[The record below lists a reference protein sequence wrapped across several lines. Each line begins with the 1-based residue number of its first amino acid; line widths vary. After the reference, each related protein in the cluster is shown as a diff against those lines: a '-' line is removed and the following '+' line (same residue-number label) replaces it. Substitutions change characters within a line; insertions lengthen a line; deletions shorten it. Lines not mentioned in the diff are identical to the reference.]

1 MRAYLASSIGV
12 ACTAALAL
20 PLAVYPGPAHARAER
35 IAAPGSTQSLPLLP
49 LAADG
54 LDRSVTAP
62 GGDAPASAP
71 APADRGVAAP
81 RVRPFSLVGV
91 VWDQPSADLRG
102 RVQVRTRAVGGAWSP
117 WRELLPYGDE
127 APDPDSPELR
137 GVRAH
142 GGTAPLWVGAS
153 DGVQARVRPEGV
165 VAGDGGGGG
174 GAGADAGAS
183 AGVDGGMSA
192 GVDGGVSAGVDGG
205 VSADGGASAGVDGG
219 VSADAGASAGVDGG
233 AVADAGAGARAAAL
247 PSGLRLELID
257 PGEAPAP
264 PPPDRAVL
272 RALPAHPVPTAGSAA
287 PGARPS
293 AEAPGKPSWG
303 PSGVSR
309 WSARPSPRPSRPS
322 IRPSRPSVRPSRP
335 SIRPS
340 KPPVRPS
347 WPSRWSAKPSSPRP
361 SRSSAKP
368 LPYPSIHATPAT
380 PSTPP
385 PDVLA
390 EEATKA
396 NAARYSAPRPSIV
409 TRAGWGADEKIRETG
424 HVYSKT
430 VKVAFIHHTVTGNK
444 YSCSQAPSVLRSIY
458 RYHVKSLGWRD
469 YGYNFTIDK
478 CGKIYEGRSGGVTKA
493 VRGAHTLG
501 FNTNSMGVAVLGT
514 FSTKK
519 PSAKAVKAIA
529 KLTAWKLGLFKR
541 NPRGT
546 THLVSGGGNKYK
558 KGANVKLHVI
568 AGHRDGF
575 ATECPGKDLYKKLG
589 SVRKTAAR
597 LQGR

>member
-1 MRAYLASSIGV
+1 MGAGV
-12 ACTAALAL
+12 
-20 PLAVYPGPAHARAER
+20 PV
-35 IAAPGSTQSLPLLP
+35 
-49 LAADG
+49 
-54 LDRSVTAP
+54 
-62 GGDAPASAP
+62 
-71 APADRGVAAP
+71 
-81 RVRPFSLVGV
+81 RVRM
-91 VWDQPSADLRG
+91 R
-102 RVQVRTRAVGGAWSP
+102 
-117 WRELLPYGDE
+117 
-127 APDPDSPELR
+127 
-137 GVRAH
+137 
-142 GGTAPLWVGAS
+142 
-153 DGVQARVRPEGV
+153 ARVRMGTGV
-165 VAGDGGGGG
+165 PVR
-174 GAGADAGAS
+174 AGARVRMRAR
-183 AGVDGGMSA
+183 VRLR
-192 GVDGGVSAGVDGG
+192 
-205 VSADGGASAGVDGG
+205 
-219 VSADAGASAGVDGG
+219 DGG

-257 PGEAPAP
+257 PGETPA

-272 RALPAHPVPTAGSAA
+272 RALPAHPAHPAPTAGGAA

-293 AEAPGKPSWG
+293 AEAPGKPSRG
-303 PSGVSR
+303 PSGVPR
-309 WSARPSPRPSRPS
+309 RSARPSPRPSRPS
-322 IRPSRPSVRPSRP
+322 IRPS
-335 SIRPS
+335 
-340 KPPVRPS
+340 KPPVKPPWPSVRPS

-368 LPYPSIHATPAT
+368 LPYPSTHATPAT

-385 PDVLA
+385 VGVLA

-514 FSTKK
+514 FSAKK

>member
-35 IAAPGSTQSLPLLP
+35 TAAPSSSPPPSTSSSGSTQSLPLLP

-54 LDRSVTAP
+54 LDRGVAAP
-62 GGDAPASAP
+62 GGDVPVPADGGISADGGVS
-71 APADRGVAAP
+71 ADRGVAAS

-102 RVQVRTRAVGGAWSP
+102 RVQVRTRAVGGEWSP
-117 WRELLPYGDE
+117 WRELLPYGDDG
-127 APDPDSPELR
+127 PDSDSPELR

-142 GGTAPLWVGAS
+142 GGTAPLWVGDS

-165 VAGDGGGGG
+165 PV
-174 GAGADAGAS
+174 
-183 AGVDGGMSA
+183 
-192 GVDGGVSAGVDGG
+192 
-205 VSADGGASAGVDGG
+205 ADGV
-219 VSADAGASAGVDGG
+219 
-233 AVADAGAGARAAAL
+233 AGAGAGAGGGVAARSAVL
-247 PSGLRLELID
+247 PSGLRLELVD

-264 PPPDRAVL
+264 PPPDQAVL
-272 RALPAHPVPTAGSAA
+272 RALPAHPVPTPGGAAKTGAVSASGGAA

-293 AEAPGKPSWG
+293 PGSVGKPPG
-303 PSGVSR
+303 PVGK
-309 WSARPSPRPSRPS
+309 PSPRPSGA
-322 IRPSRPSVRPSRP
+322 
-335 SIRPS
+335 
-340 KPPVRPS
+340 
-347 WPSRWSAKPSSPRP
+347 SAR
-361 SRSSAKP
+361 P
-368 LPYPSIHATPAT
+368 LPYPSAPSAPSA
-380 PSTPP
+380 PSTHVTRPTSPP
-385 PDVLA
+385 SAITSPPSALP
-390 EEATKA
+390 EEVTKA

-444 YSCSQAPSVLRSIY
+444 YRCSQAPSVLRSIY

-514 FSTKK
+514 FSSKK

-558 KGANVKLHVI
+558 KGTNVKLHVI

>member
-20 PLAVYPGPAHARAER
+20 PLALHPGPAHARAER
-35 IAAPGSTQSLPLLP
+35 TVAVGSTRSLPLRP
-49 LAADG
+49 LDS
-54 LDRSVTAP
+54 LDSLV
-62 GGDAPASAP
+62 GGGT
-71 APADRGVAAP
+71 DRGVAA
-81 RVRPFSLVGV
+81 RRGDAAAERGVTASGVRPFSLVGV
-91 VWDQPSADLRG
+91 VWDRPAAELRG
-102 RVQVRTRAVGGAWSP
+102 RAQVRTRAVGGAWSP

-137 GVRAH
+137 GARAH

-153 DGVQARVRPEGV
+153 DAVEARVRPER
-165 VAGDGGGGG
+165 A
-174 GAGADAGAS
+174 ARADAGSDAR
-183 AGVDGGMSA
+183 A
-192 GVDGGVSAGVDGG
+192 
-205 VSADGGASAGVDGG
+205 
-219 VSADAGASAGVDGG
+219 ADAG
-233 AVADAGAGARAAAL
+233 AAAL

-257 PGEAPAP
+257 PGEPPAP
-264 PPPDRAVL
+264 PGPDRAAL
-272 RALPAHPVPTAGSAA
+272 RALPGHPAPTAGHPMPTAGGGAPSSGSGV
-287 PGARPS
+287 PGA
-293 AEAPGKPSWG
+293 KPTTPG
-303 PSGVSR
+303 PSV
-309 WSARPSPRPSRPS
+309 
-322 IRPSRPSVRPSRP
+322 
-335 SIRPS
+335 
-340 KPPVRPS
+340 
-347 WPSRWSAKPSSPRP
+347 
-361 SRSSAKP
+361 
-368 LPYPSIHATPAT
+368 TT
-380 PSTPP
+380 TPP
-385 PDVLA
+385 PSALDTDADA
-390 EEATKA
+390 EAATA
-396 NAARYSAPRPSIV
+396 AAARYSAPRPAIV

-430 VKVAFIHHTVTGNK
+430 VKVAFIHHTVTGNN
-444 YSCSQAPSVLRSIY
+444 YSCSQAPSVVRSIY

-514 FSTKK
+514 FTSKK
-519 PSAKAVKAIA
+519 PSAKAVKAVA

-558 KGANVKLHVI
+558 KGANVKFHVI

-575 ATECPGKDLYKKLG
+575 ATECPGKRLYKKLG

>member
-20 PLAVYPGPAHARAER
+20 PLAVYPGPAHARAAP

-62 GGDAPASAP
+62 GGDAPAPAPAP
-71 APADRGVAAP
+71 APADRGIAAP

-165 VAGDGGGGG
+165 VAGDGGGG
-174 GAGADAGAS
+174 AGADAGAG
-183 AGVDGGMSA
+183 ADG
-192 GVDGGVSAGVDGG
+192 
-205 VSADGGASAGVDGG
+205 DGGAGAGGG
-219 VSADAGASAGVDGG
+219 ASADAGAGAAADGG

-257 PGEAPAP
+257 PGETPAP
-264 PPPDRAVL
+264 SPDRAVL
-272 RALPAHPVPTAGSAA
+272 RALPAHPAHPAPTAGGAA

-293 AEAPGKPSWG
+293 AEAPGKPSRG

-309 WSARPSPRPSRPS
+309 RSARPSPRPSRPS
-322 IRPSRPSVRPSRP
+322 IRPS
-335 SIRPS
+335 
-340 KPPVRPS
+340 KPPVKPPWPSVRPS

-368 LPYPSIHATPAT
+368 LPYPSTHATPAT

-385 PDVLA
+385 VDVLA

-514 FSTKK
+514 FSAKK

>member
-20 PLAVYPGPAHARAER
+20 PLALHPDPAHARAER
-35 IAAPGSTQSLPLLP
+35 TVAAGSTQSLPLRP
-49 LAADG
+49 LVGGG
-54 LDRSVTAP
+54 LDGGVGRGVDGGVDRDVARDIDGGADRDVGREVDAGVGREVDEGAGRGVDRGAVPSVDRGVAVP
-62 GGDAPASAP
+62 GADAPA
-71 APADRGVAAP
+71 ADRGVTASG
-81 RVRPFSLVGV
+81 VRPFSLVGV
-91 VWDQPSADLRG
+91 VWDRPAAELRG
-102 RVQVRTRAVGGAWSP
+102 RAQVRTRAVGGEWTP

-127 APDPDSPELR
+127 APDPDSPERLAA
-137 GVRAH
+137 RAH

-153 DGVQARVRPEGV
+153 DGVQARVRPEP
-165 VAGDGGGGG
+165 
-174 GAGADAGAS
+174 AS
-183 AGVDGGMSA
+183 AA
-192 GVDGGVSAGVDGG
+192 E
-205 VSADGGASAGVDGG
+205 
-219 VSADAGASAGVDGG
+219 
-233 AVADAGAGARAAAL
+233 ARAAAAL

-264 PPPDRAVL
+264 PPLNRAAL
-272 RALPAHPVPTAGSAA
+272 RALPARPVPTAGGVARTGGASAGAAPTA
-287 PGARPS
+287 PGARPPAGAS
-293 AEAPGKPSWG
+293 RKP
-303 PSGVSR
+303 PSGSSGA
-309 WSARPSPRPSRPS
+309 SAKPWPYPATRQPSPATPPS
-322 IRPSRPSVRPSRP
+322 IRPS
-335 SIRPS
+335 
-340 KPPVRPS
+340 
-347 WPSRWSAKPSSPRP
+347 
-361 SRSSAKP
+361 
-368 LPYPSIHATPAT
+368 TP

-385 PDVLA
+385 SSALPA
-390 EEATKA
+390 EVTKA
-396 NAARYSAPRPSIV
+396 NAARYSAPRPRIV

-444 YSCSQAPSVLRSIY
+444 YSCSEAPSLLRSIY

-478 CGKIYEGRSGGVTKA
+478 CGNIYEGRSGGVAKA

-501 FNTNSMGVAVLGT
+501 FNTDSMGVAVLGT
-514 FSTKK
+514 FSTRK
-519 PSAKAVKAIA
+519 PPAKAVTAIA

-558 KGANVKLHVI
+558 RGTSVKLDMI

-575 ATECPGKDLYKKLG
+575 ATECPGERLHEKLG
-589 SVRKTAAR
+589 SVRKAAAR

>member
-20 PLAVYPGPAHARAER
+20 PLALHPDPAHARAER
-35 IAAPGSTQSLPLLP
+35 TVAAGSTQSLPLRP
-49 LAADG
+49 LVGGG
-54 LDRSVTAP
+54 LDGGVGRGVDGGVDRDVARDVGGGADRDVGREVDEGAGRGVDRGADPSVDRGVAVP
-62 GGDAPASAP
+62 GADAPA
-71 APADRGVAAP
+71 ADRGVTASG
-81 RVRPFSLVGV
+81 VRPFSLVGV
-91 VWDQPSADLRG
+91 VWDRPAAELRG
-102 RVQVRTRAVGGAWSP
+102 RAQVRTRAVGGEWTP

-127 APDPDSPELR
+127 APDPDSPERLAA
-137 GVRAH
+137 RAH

-153 DGVQARVRPEGV
+153 DGVQARVRPEP
-165 VAGDGGGGG
+165 AS
-174 GAGADAGAS
+174 AADAR
-183 AGVDGGMSA
+183 
-192 GVDGGVSAGVDGG
+192 
-205 VSADGGASAGVDGG
+205 
-219 VSADAGASAGVDGG
+219 
-233 AVADAGAGARAAAL
+233 AVTAL

-264 PPPDRAVL
+264 PPPDRAAL
-272 RALPAHPVPTAGSAA
+272 RALPARPVPTAGGVARTGGASAGAVPTA

-293 AEAPGKPSWG
+293 AGASRKPPSG
-303 PSGVSR
+303 PSGT
-309 WSARPSPRPSRPS
+309 SAKPRPYPATRQPSPATPPS
-322 IRPSRPSVRPSRP
+322 IRPS
-335 SIRPS
+335 
-340 KPPVRPS
+340 
-347 WPSRWSAKPSSPRP
+347 
-361 SRSSAKP
+361 
-368 LPYPSIHATPAT
+368 TP

-385 PDVLA
+385 SSALPA
-390 EEATKA
+390 EVTKA
-396 NAARYSAPRPSIV
+396 NAARYSAPRPRIV

-444 YSCSQAPSVLRSIY
+444 YSCSEAPSLLRSIY

-478 CGKIYEGRSGGVTKA
+478 CGNIYEGRSGGVAKA

-501 FNTNSMGVAVLGT
+501 FNTDSMGVAVLGT
-514 FSTKK
+514 FSTQK
-519 PSAKAVKAIA
+519 PPAKAVTAIA

-558 KGANVKLHVI
+558 RGTSVKLDVI

-575 ATECPGKDLYKKLG
+575 ATECPGERLHEKLG
-589 SVRKTAAR
+589 SARKAAAR

>member
-20 PLAVYPGPAHARAER
+20 PLAVYPGPAQARAER
-35 IAAPGSTQSLPLLP
+35 TAASSSSSSSSSAFSSSGSTQSLPLLP
-49 LAADG
+49 LAAGG
-54 LDRSVTAP
+54 LDRGAVAP
-62 GGDAPASAP
+62 GGDAPVP
-71 APADRGVAAP
+71 ADGGVSADRGVTAS

-102 RVQVRTRAVGGAWSP
+102 RVQVRTRAVGGEWSP
-117 WRELLPYGDE
+117 WRELLPYGDDG
-127 APDPDSPELR
+127 PDPDSPELR

-142 GGTAPLWVGAS
+142 GGTAPLWVGDS

-165 VAGDGGGGG
+165 AVADGVG
-174 GAGADAGAS
+174 GAD
-183 AGVDGGMSA
+183 
-192 GVDGGVSAGVDGG
+192 
-205 VSADGGASAGVDGG
+205 
-219 VSADAGASAGVDGG
+219 
-233 AVADAGAGARAAAL
+233 ADAGAGAGGGVGVGARSAVL
-247 PSGLRLELID
+247 PSGLRLELVD

-272 RALPAHPVPTAGSAA
+272 RALPAHPVPTPGGAAKTGAVPAPGSAA

-293 AEAPGKPSWG
+293 AGSVGK
-303 PSGVSR
+303 
-309 WSARPSPRPSRPS
+309 PSPRPSG
-322 IRPSRPSVRPSRP
+322 
-335 SIRPS
+335 
-340 KPPVRPS
+340 
-347 WPSRWSAKPSSPRP
+347 
-361 SRSSAKP
+361 SSARP
-368 LPYPSIHATPAT
+368 LPYPSAPSAPSAHATHPT
-380 PSTPP
+380 SPPSAITPP
-385 PDVLA
+385 PSALPK
-390 EEATKA
+390 EATKA

-478 CGKIYEGRSGGVTKA
+478 CGKIYEGRSGGVAKA

-514 FSTKK
+514 FSAKK

-558 KGANVKLHVI
+558 KGTNVKLHVI

>member
-20 PLAVYPGPAHARAER
+20 PLALHPGPAHARAER
-35 IAAPGSTQSLPLLP
+35 TVAAASTRSLPLRP
-49 LAADG
+49 LDP
-54 LDRSVTAP
+54 LDSLDSRV
-62 GGDAPASAP
+62 GGGT
-71 APADRGVAAP
+71 DRGVAAG
-81 RVRPFSLVGV
+81 RGDAVVERGVTASGVRPFSLVGV
-91 VWDQPSADLRG
+91 VWDRPAAELRG
-102 RVQVRTRAVGGAWSP
+102 RAQVRTRAVGGAWSP

-137 GVRAH
+137 GARAH

-153 DGVQARVRPEGV
+153 DAVEARVRPEGTGSADARASDARASD
-165 VAGDGGGGG
+165 AGAE
-174 GAGADAGAS
+174 GAGA
-183 AGVDGGMSA
+183 
-192 GVDGGVSAGVDGG
+192 
-205 VSADGGASAGVDGG
+205 AD
-219 VSADAGASAGVDGG
+219 
-233 AVADAGAGARAAAL
+233 L

-257 PGEAPAP
+257 PGEPPAP
-264 PPPDRAVL
+264 PEPGRAAL
-272 RALPAHPVPTAGSAA
+272 RALPGHPVPTAGSGAPA
-287 PGARPS
+287 SGGGVPGAKPTVVGS
-293 AEAPGKPSWG
+293 PGPTVVGSPGRPSWG
-303 PSGVSR
+303 SSG
-309 WSARPSPRPSRPS
+309 
-322 IRPSRPSVRPSRP
+322 PSV
-335 SIRPS
+335 
-340 KPPVRPS
+340 
-347 WPSRWSAKPSSPRP
+347 KPSSPP
-361 SRSSAKP
+361 TPSAKP
-368 LPYPSIHATPAT
+368 ITPRPSASVPVTT
-380 PSTPP
+380 TPP
-385 PDVLA
+385 PSALDTDTDTDTDADA
-390 EEATKA
+390 EAATA
-396 NAARYSAPRPSIV
+396 GAARYRAPRPGIV

-430 VKVAFIHHTVTGNK
+430 VKVAFIHHTVTGNN

-501 FNTNSMGVAVLGT
+501 FNTNSMGIAVLGT
-514 FSTKK
+514 FTSKK
-519 PSAKAVKAIA
+519 PSAKAVKAVA

-558 KGANVKLHVI
+558 KGTSVKLHVI

-575 ATECPGKDLYKKLG
+575 ATECPGKRLYKKLG